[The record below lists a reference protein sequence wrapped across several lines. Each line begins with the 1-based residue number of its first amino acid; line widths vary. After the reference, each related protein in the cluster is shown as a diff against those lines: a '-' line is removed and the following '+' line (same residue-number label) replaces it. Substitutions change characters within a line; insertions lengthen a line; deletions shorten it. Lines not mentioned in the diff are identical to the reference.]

1 MLRKIRNLHKQCEIK
16 QTRNEKR
23 SEYYRR
29 TFSSIVA
36 TPVMYFPQE
45 ISDGTVESRTIKRN
59 FTMNVIQFV
68 EMSLLDDE
76 IGKETAEIDRTEKR
90 GTYATTLRLLK
101 TYSVHVTKFY

>member
-1 MLRKIRNLHKQCEIK
+1 
-16 QTRNEKR
+16 
-23 SEYYRR
+23 
-29 TFSSIVA
+29 
-36 TPVMYFPQE
+36 MYFPQE

-101 TYSVHVTKFY
+101 TYSVHVTKFYWKLHINIQDPVSYCRIKLTNQLLIPFAARSM